1 MEVGIVLQK
10 TATPMNHN
18 PRLTRKQKRSNLFQE
33 VKNEMNVDK
42 DMRFFEVELSFL
54 APTGAVVPIT
64 ATSEEQAK
72 AIALHLFKDHDN
84 IAVTKVTDVSKEQP
98 ESAPTK
104 H

>member
-1 MEVGIVLQK
+1 
-10 TATPMNHN
+10 
-18 PRLTRKQKRSNLFQE
+18 LTGKVNWCNLIQE
-33 VKNEMNVDK
+33 VENEMNVDK

-98 ESAPTK
+98 ADSPTR

>member
-1 MEVGIVLQK
+1 MGVGIVLQK

-18 PRLTRKQKRSNLFQE
+18 PRLTRKQKGSILKME